1 MLQENLNIVAIVL
14 PALIG
19 AIGGSLGGNLLTEW
33 LKKNSEKEKL
43 RKEIIDKYLI
53 QFQYCIQS
61 FGDRLY
67 NIRERSGAQYMMRI
81 KGSKDYYTI
90 TTMYSLGSIL
100 AYHRILLF
108 EGIYSQINFIYPN
121 FGSNLISKLD
131 EFGTKLDNLRIFN
144 PETKIKITFFK
155 YDRMLLGDA
164 LTERDNNTSKLCSY
178 LKFKS
183 LYENDEKIRNSLEP
197 ARLFVENLPLSTE
210 LDKIKEGLDDLL
222 VELEAKTGIKTRF

>member
-1 MLQENLNIVAIVL
+1 
-14 PALIG
+14 
-19 AIGGSLGGNLLTEW
+19 
-33 LKKNSEKEKL
+33 
-43 RKEIIDKYLI
+43 
-53 QFQYCIQS
+53 
-61 FGDRLY
+61 
-67 NIRERSGAQYMMRI
+67 
-81 KGSKDYYTI
+81 
-90 TTMYSLGSIL
+90 MYSLGSIL